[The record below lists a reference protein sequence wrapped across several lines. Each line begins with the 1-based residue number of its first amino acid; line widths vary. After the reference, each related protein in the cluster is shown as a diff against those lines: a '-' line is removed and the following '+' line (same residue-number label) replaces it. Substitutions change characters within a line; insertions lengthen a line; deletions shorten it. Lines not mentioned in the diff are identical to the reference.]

1 LYRSNASIGTDFGDS
16 GRWTPPYA
24 RLGSIVTSEG
34 GGMSTKAGTIGIA
47 GRPTGFVVWTGIV
60 SALAAAALIMS
71 AVALIEARRDGGGE
85 AIGIASSQAP
95 LWDAGK
101 LEAMRGRVLAE
112 SVGSQ
117 DYVLWDE
124 AKLDA
129 MAGRVL
135 ATSAGGQGYV
145 LWDAGKLDAMA
156 GRVLAEGAI
165 HVNPDYVLW
174 DEAKL
179 EAMAGRALAG
189 N

>member
-85 AIGIASSQAP
+85 AIGIASSQA
-95 LWDAGK
+95 
-101 LEAMRGRVLAE
+101 MRGRVLAE